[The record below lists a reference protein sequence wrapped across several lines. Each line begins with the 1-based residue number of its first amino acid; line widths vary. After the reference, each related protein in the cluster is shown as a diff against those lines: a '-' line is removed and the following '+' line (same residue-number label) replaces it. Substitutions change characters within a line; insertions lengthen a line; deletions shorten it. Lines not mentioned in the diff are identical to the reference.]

1 MGGEDHSQLG
11 ECVRCQ
17 RIVPVSPDRV
27 CRSCRALEERE
38 IARLTS
44 AWGADLDLL
53 ARFEAYCVRRAVARA
68 AIRQA

>member
-1 MGGEDHSQLG
+1 MGGDDSYLG
-11 ECVRCQ
+11 ECTRCE

-27 CRSCRALEERE
+27 CRSCRAVEERE
-38 IARLTS
+38 IARLTG
-44 AWGADLDLL
+44 AWSADLDLL